1 MKQFSLRYP
10 ARRTLSLYLLTMLA
24 MLISFYLGS
33 LVFIGLTLYYIYQNR
48 KQVLTYIRQDWVI
61 FLFMIY
67 TLAVAAYNQNMVGC
81 LLPLVYLLMY
91 FYFKIYYQKIDSN
104 TYFTILKIVS
114 LSAIPLT
121 LICVYIYLSYAL
133 EHGYGVFYVFK
144 YNALQTR
151 AEATFFNANYY
162 GLFCAFSWAA
172 SLYLMK
178 KEKNMTWYCL
188 GGFALLANAISVVL
202 TASRMLP
209 PTIILTSL
217 WMLVWMDR
225 RWLKYILACIV
236 LGLALVMVK
245 PSLIPRIDSIAY
257 AFQDRFN
264 LWAVGL
270 QIFMSHP
277 LIGRGSMAFMNFY
290 YLYSDYAQMHAHSLY
305 INSLADFGLIGT
317 GMILWMLKPLF
328 GNIKTLYRDKDLRLE
343 FALISGLIVAVLV
356 HGIMD
361 VAIFWI
367 QTAFVFL
374 SLIMISSEK
383 LKKI

>member
-1 MKQFSLRYP
+1 
-10 ARRTLSLYLLTMLA
+10 
-24 MLISFYLGS
+24 
-33 LVFIGLTLYYIYQNR
+33 
-48 KQVLTYIRQDWVI
+48 
-61 FLFMIY
+61 
-67 TLAVAAYNQNMVGC
+67 
-81 LLPLVYLLMY
+81 
-91 FYFKIYYQKIDSN
+91 
-104 TYFTILKIVS
+104 
-114 LSAIPLT
+114 
-121 LICVYIYLSYAL
+121 
-133 EHGYGVFYVFK
+133 
-144 YNALQTR
+144 
-151 AEATFFNANYY
+151 
-162 GLFCAFSWAA
+162 
-172 SLYLMK
+172 
-178 KEKNMTWYCL
+178 
-188 GGFALLANAISVVL
+188 
-202 TASRMLP
+202 MLP

-225 RWLKYILACIV
+225 RWMRYILACTV
-236 LGLALVMVK
+236 LGLGIVMVK

-328 GNIKTLYRDKDLRLE
+328 GNIKTLYRDRDLRLE

-356 HGIMD
+356 HGLMD